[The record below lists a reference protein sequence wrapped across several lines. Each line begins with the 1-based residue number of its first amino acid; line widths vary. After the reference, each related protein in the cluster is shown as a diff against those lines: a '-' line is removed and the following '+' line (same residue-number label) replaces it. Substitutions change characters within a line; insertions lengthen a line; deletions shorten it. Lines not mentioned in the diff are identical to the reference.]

1 VVNCPT
7 IIKPNWRAKR
17 YGFLCGEKEAPIT
30 RCCSETISAFYISQF
45 LPLHGPVRRKVMSAR
60 C

>member
-7 IIKPNWRAKR
+7 KIKPNWRAKR

-30 RCCSETISAFYISQF
+30 RYSSE
-45 LPLHGPVRRKVMSAR
+45 PVLQHSSTNAYLV
-60 C
+60 